1 MRPTLTPELRT
12 KPHRRPAVLSAG
24 LVVLWLASAAAG
36 FGLLMRHQMTPGSA
50 GQPAHTLPEVLS
62 TPPLGPAT
70 SNARPRLV
78 VVAHPPC
85 PCTAVTLEQLRP
97 LLGRSDQPAT
107 GTQPLLQVVLVVPDG
122 APAGF
127 ERGRIM
133 LGASTLPGAITTVL
147 SEAQAR
153 NLGIRTSGHVLL
165 YAATGELLFSGGI
178 TQGRGHAGDNPG
190 LTDLTSTLRGGRPAR
205 STHLV
210 YGCPLLSDDAC
221 GTCAPPPAA
230 TAATASN

>member
-1 MRPTLTPELRT
+1 M
-12 KPHRRPAVLSAG
+12 
-24 LVVLWLASAAAG
+24 
-36 FGLLMRHQMTPGSA
+36 
-50 GQPAHTLPEVLS
+50 
-62 TPPLGPAT
+62 
-70 SNARPRLV
+70 
-78 VVAHPPC
+78 
-85 PCTAVTLEQLRP
+85 
-97 LLGRSDQPAT
+97 
-107 GTQPLLQVVLVVPDG
+107 PDG

-133 LGASTLPGAITTVL
+133 QAASTFPGAITTVL
-147 SEAQAR
+147 SQAQSQP
-153 NLGIRTSGHVLL
+153 LGVRTSGHVLL

-190 LTDLTSTLRGGRPAR
+190 LSDLTSTLRGSRPAR

-221 GTCAPPPAA
+221 GTCAAPPAA